1 MRPGSTPQLIP
12 VKLVPSVLK
21 TAGKKIKHCKI
32 VNYMHMTRQM
42 RLTFVSSDGLREM
55 RQLNLLSKGIFFE
68 NSL

>member
-1 MRPGSTPQLIP
+1 MWSNQGIWGDVAGWLCGVQLPI
-12 VKLVPSVLK
+12 LV
-21 TAGKKIKHCKI
+21 
-32 VNYMHMTRQM
+32 VNMHMTWQM